1 MKEKVNNSMSWDI
14 EKKDDTK
21 GIKLPD
27 VDEGMVI
34 HTYMEALEEEANGV
48 LANVDGFAET
58 YEEMREAG
66 KTNMDVAAHYYNKG
80 DEDTAVQIM
89 MLSAFH
95 HVHEVIHQ
103 IIGTGKGVDGIED
116 RAVRELIKDWFNSDG
131 FKEKHEGSLSLPHAE
146 EMFKAALGIK

>member
-1 MKEKVNNSMSWDI
+1 MSWDI

-34 HTYMEALEEEANGV
+34 HIYMEALEEIANGV

-66 KTNMDVAAHYYNKG
+66 KTNMDVAAH
-80 DEDTAVQIM
+80 
-89 MLSAFH
+89 
-95 HVHEVIHQ
+95 
-103 IIGTGKGVDGIED
+103 
-116 RAVRELIKDWFNSDG
+116 
-131 FKEKHEGSLSLPHAE
+131 
-146 EMFKAALGIK
+146 